1 MQVGIGINTI
11 NKYNPIKS
19 FEPEKHLIYPG
30 EFGLHSTYQIT
41 PIFGLKLGRGYRYV
55 YAPDQES
62 LSGYYSKIGLSVDAK
77 LLWKKLKTR

>member
-30 EFGLHSTYQIT
+30 EFGLHSIYQIT

-55 YAPDQES
+55 
-62 LSGYYSKIGLSVDAK
+62 
-77 LLWKKLKTR
+77 